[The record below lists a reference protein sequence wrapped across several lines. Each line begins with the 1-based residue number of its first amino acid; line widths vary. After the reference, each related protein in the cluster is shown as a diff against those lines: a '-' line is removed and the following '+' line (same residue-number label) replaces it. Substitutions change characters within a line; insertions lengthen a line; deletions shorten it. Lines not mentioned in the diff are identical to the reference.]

1 MKRIALLIAVAA
13 LAACTNETAPEAE
26 AAEPES
32 SAGSY
37 DIALPDGQR
46 MISVLTTG
54 GTYTDSVN
62 GVVVESGTWEDK
74 DGATCFT
81 PAPGSE
87 GEPRCYTNGEPGPD
101 GRYTA
106 TPDKGDA
113 VQVKKIG

>member
-1 MKRIALLIAVAA
+1 MKRIALLIAVTA
-13 LAACTNETAPEAE
+13 LAACTNDTVPEAE
-26 AAEPES
+26 AAEPAS

-37 DIALPDGQR
+37 DVALPDGQR
-46 MISVLTTG
+46 MISVLAPA

-62 GVVVESGTWEDK
+62 GVVVESGTWEDR

-87 GEPRCYTNGEPGPD
+87 AEPRCYTYGKPGPD

-106 TPDKGDA
+106 TPDKGDP
-113 VQVKKIG
+113 VQIKKI